1 MRNFFWIQL
10 SLCLISVSAKAGEDT
25 KKFDKPGFDIS
36 FVAGARRSIEIPS
49 TAPEKKFE
57 GKSKKKALFYSLLIP
72 GMGELYQNDWKF
84 NQWGSGLYY
93 FAAEAVFWSGHF
105 YLKSYSSWLKED
117 ARALAARKA
126 GVDLNSP
133 KPNDFYFNIGKF
145 SDIYAYNDYQRRY
158 VGTATLYEETDANFW
173 QWSSQKSRKKYDRM
187 RIDRDNYR
195 NYSQYILWGVF
206 VNHVMSAVNSMRVFR
221 KNRSLSGLELKLD
234 VLPGAYGTG
243 ISEVKA
249 GVTIKF

>member
-1 MRNFFWIQL
+1 MKNFFWV
-10 SLCLISVSAKAGEDT
+10 CLWLVSYDVKAGEEI
-25 KKFDKPGFDIS
+25 KKFDKPSFNIS
-36 FVAGARRSIEIPS
+36 LIAGSRGSIEIPS
-49 TAPEKKFE
+49 MTPGKKSD
-57 GKSKKKALFYSLLIP
+57 GKSKKKAFFYSLLIP
-72 GMGELYQNDWKF
+72 GMGELYQSDWKF

-105 YLKSYSSWLKED
+105 YLKSVSGWLKED

-133 KPNDFYFNIGKF
+133 KPKDFYFNIGKF
-145 SDIYAYNDYQRRY
+145 SNVYAYNDYQRRY
-158 VGTATLYEETDANFW
+158 VGTATLYDETDANFW
-173 QWSSQKSRKKYDRM
+173 QWSSEKSRKKYDRM

-221 KNRSLSGLELKLD
+221 KNRSLSGFELHLD
-234 VLPGAYGTG
+234 MFPGAYGTG

-249 GVTIKF
+249 GVNVKF